1 MCEYIH
7 LIYTRTLTSPSS
19 RMTQRIT
26 FEASLDALGLPHVAT
41 EVRHTR
47 PSRLDQTAPDFRRAA
62 IPLTQVYLSNIEFRV

>member
-19 RMTQRIT
+19 RMTQRIM

-47 PSRLDQTAPDFRRAA
+47 PGRLDQT
-62 IPLTQVYLSNIEFRV
+62 T